1 MGDLRK
7 GALAAG
13 QKRPW
18 KLENQKNST
27 FIRGKEVAIA
37 NSLTGRGKGYLQE
50 QVGCERRREG

>member
-1 MGDLRK
+1 MRK
-7 GALAAG
+7 GALATG

-50 QVGCERRREG
+50 EQVGCERRREG